1 MELGREVNG
10 LQLGQK
16 ITFHPQV
23 VCGKCYPC
31 RHGKYNLCEG
41 LKVMGFQTTGAA
53 SEYFAVDFE
62 KIVPLSE
69 NMSYDEGAMIE
80 PLAVAVHAV
89 RKTGNIQGKNVIV
102 MGAGPIGSLVSQYA
116 KGLGTAR
123 IMIRGVSDI
132 RLEKAK
138 ECGAD
143 SALNVGRSDLGQ
155 EIEKLFGSDKADL
168 IFGCAGNDQ
177 SIGQAVLCA
186 GKGSVIVLVAVFSKL
201 ASLDLAV
208 LNDHELTLDASMM
221 YRKED
226 FLEAIRLVEQR
237 KIKLKALISNHFPF
251 REYQEAYRYID
262 EHKETAMKVIID
274 LD

>member
-1 MELGREVNG
+1 
-10 LQLGQK
+10 
-16 ITFHPQV
+16 
-23 VCGKCYPC
+23 
-31 RHGKYNLCEG
+31 
-41 LKVMGFQTTGAA
+41 MGFQTTGAA

-143 SALNVGRSDLGQ
+143 SALNVGRSDPVSYTHLDVYKRQVLTQAYNTTMIVGIFRAGGDTKFGLFLDVATMWGGSILLG
-155 EIEKLFGSDKADL
+155 AV
-168 IFGCAGNDQ
+168 CAFVLHW
-177 SIGQAVLCA
+177 SIPAVYVVLMCDE
-186 GKGSVIVLVAVFSKL
+186 VIKVPFTTWRYK
-201 ASLDLAV
+201 
-208 LNDHELTLDASMM
+208 SMQWL
-221 YRKED
+221 RNVT
-226 FLEAIRLVEQR
+226 R
-237 KIKLKALISNHFPF
+237 
-251 REYQEAYRYID
+251 
-262 EHKETAMKVIID
+262 
-274 LD
+274 